1 MLICSVYYTNPV
13 AIAVTV
19 CIWQKVAAIVFFFVA
34 GVVVILATDGTR
46 MMTLTVHVLVRE
58 KHVLVCVQT
67 TVCTTDVTTDR
78 VRNGKMVAH
87 SSVAVKTQETSII
100 SVRRGNLSLKDLLD
114 FLRKKHH

>member
-1 MLICSVYYTNPV
+1 
-13 AIAVTV
+13 
-19 CIWQKVAAIVFFFVA
+19 
-34 GVVVILATDGTR
+34 
-46 MMTLTVHVLVRE
+46 MMTSTEHVLVRE
-58 KHVLVCVQT
+58 KHVLMCVQT

-100 SVRRGNLSLKDLLD
+100 SVRRGKLSLNDLFD

>member
-13 AIAVTV
+13 AIAVMV
-19 CIWQKVAAIVFFFVA
+19 CIWQKVAAIVFFFAV

-67 TVCTTDVTTDR
+67 TVCTMAVTTDR
-78 VRNGKMVAH
+78 VRNGKTAAH

-100 SVRRGNLSLKDLLD
+100 SVRRGKLSLNDLFD